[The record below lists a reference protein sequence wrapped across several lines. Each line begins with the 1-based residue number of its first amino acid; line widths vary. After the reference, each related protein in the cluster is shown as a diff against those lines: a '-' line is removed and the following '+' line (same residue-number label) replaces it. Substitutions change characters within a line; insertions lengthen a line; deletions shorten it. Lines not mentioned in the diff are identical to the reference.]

1 MQWTIAFNSI
11 FGSSLLLI
19 LIFINYIRKYN
30 TEQYQRNIFIRLLF
44 FTFIPMLMD
53 FLYLAFEGIPGST
66 VHYLLYGIGS
76 IYYLF
81 QIPAYYYVFIFINY
95 TVYKDKKRTRLIT
108 KLVWCIVVLHAIII
122 AANLIGHFYFY
133 ITEENFLL
141 YGNRYYIRLIV
152 SYLPVLFIIYDV
164 IFPFKL
170 FKRNQFILLLIFFF
184 FTSISSTIDIVFK
197 TMMLI
202 WPCFTAALLYTY
214 FFIIR
219 ADSKIDSL
227 TGLGNRT
234 SFNEF
239 IAKLADSGGKALI
252 RRQTGR
258 NAKVRRSRHTQEAFS
273 IVMIDMDHFKKINDT
288 LGHLEGDNALRDMAA
303 IIKSSIRQSDFAAR
317 YGGDEFVLA
326 TRVEYDVKKLMTRIQ
341 DAIED
346 QNRKKTRAYTLQI
359 SYGYDVYTT
368 NSGQSMTEFLNHI
381 DKLMYKQKTEHRRAE
396 DRGKS

>member
-1 MQWTIAFNSI
+1 M
-11 FGSSLLLI
+11 
-19 LIFINYIRKYN
+19 
-30 TEQYQRNIFIRLLF
+30 
-44 FTFIPMLMD
+44 
-53 FLYLAFEGIPGST
+53 
-66 VHYLLYGIGS
+66 
-76 IYYLF
+76 
-81 QIPAYYYVFIFINY
+81 VF
-95 TVYKDKKRTRLIT
+95 KDKKRTRLIT
-108 KLVWCIVVLHAIII
+108 KLVCCIVALHVIII
-122 AANLIGHFYFY
+122 AANLTGHFYFY
-133 ITEENFLL
+133 ITEDNFFLH
-141 YGNRYYIRLIV
+141 GNRYYIRLIV
-152 SYLPVLFIIYDV
+152 SYLPALFALYDV
-164 IFPFKL
+164 IFSFKL

-184 FTSISSTIDIVFK
+184 FTSIGSTIDIILK
-197 TMMLI
+197 NLMLI
-202 WPCFTAALLYTY
+202 WPCFTAALLYAY

-239 IAKLADSGGKALI
+239 IAKLADSDGKAMI
-252 RRQTGR
+252 RRLPDR
-258 NAKVRRSRHTQEAFS
+258 NTKARRSRYAREAFS

-303 IIKSSIRQSDFAAR
+303 IIKSSIRQTDFAAR

-326 TRVEYDVKKLMTRIQ
+326 TRVEHDVKNLMTRIH

-346 QNRKKTRAYTLQI
+346 QNRKKTRAYTIQI
-359 SYGYDVYTT
+359 SYGYDVFTT

>member
-1 MQWTIAFNSI
+1 MQWTIALNSI
-11 FGSSLLLI
+11 FGSSLLII

-30 TEQYQRNIFIRLLF
+30 TDQYQRNIFIRLLF

-53 FLYLAFEGIPGST
+53 FLYLAFGGIPGST
-66 VHYLLYGIGS
+66 VHYLLYGVGS
-76 IYYLF
+76 MYYLF
-81 QIPAYYYVFIFINY
+81 QIPAYYYVFIFIDY
-95 TVYKDKKRTRLIT
+95 TAFKNKKRTRLIT
-108 KLVWCIVVLHAIII
+108 KLVWCIVAIHVIII

-133 ITEENFLL
+133 ITEDNFLFH
-141 YGNRYYIRLIV
+141 GDRYYIRLII
-152 SYLPVLFIIYDV
+152 SYFPALFIIYDV

-184 FTSISSTIDIVFK
+184 FSSISSTIDILFK
-197 TMMLI
+197 DMMLI

-239 IAKLADSGGKALI
+239 VAKLADSGGKALN
-252 RRQTGR
+252 RRRPGR
-258 NAKVRRSRHTQEAFS
+258 KARRSRYAQEAFS

-341 DAIED
+341 GAIKD
-346 QNRKKTRAYTLQI
+346 QNKKKTRPYTIQI

-368 NSGQSMTEFLNHI
+368 NSGQSMTEFLKHI